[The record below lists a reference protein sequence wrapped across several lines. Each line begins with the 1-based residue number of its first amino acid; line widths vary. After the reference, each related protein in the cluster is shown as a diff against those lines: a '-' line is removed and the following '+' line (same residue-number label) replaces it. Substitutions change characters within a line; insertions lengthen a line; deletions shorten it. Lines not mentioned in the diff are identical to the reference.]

1 MSSNSPLSFYL
12 EVDNDEFLLP
22 AKKQKTTFVV
32 CLYGTMVIIFMVEM
46 MVPCFEVITWNFTD
60 HHFAQCLP
68 QCICKSESK
77 QVGSK
82 LIDGKF
88 TLATGRTQEYDK
100 FYVYQHARH
109 AVFSNVTFT
118 LIATFASITEMDG
131 IRPL

>member
-60 HHFAQCLP
+60 
-68 QCICKSESK
+68 
-77 QVGSK
+77 K
-82 LIDGKF
+82 LTIT
-88 TLATGRTQEYDK
+88 TLHNAYHDAYAKVRANK
-100 FYVYQHARH
+100 LVR
-109 AVFSNVTFT
+109 N
-118 LIATFASITEMDG
+118 
-131 IRPL
+131 